1 MLDRFFDGKLAPF
14 IETNRG
20 CPFVMSFCHTGNDYF
35 NKINMF
41 SAERINAEIDY
52 IGKKAAALGI
62 SHLHI
67 ADTNLECIQEIEK

>member
-14 IETNRG
+14 IETNKGVHLNAPR
-20 CPFVMSFCHTGNDYF
+20 TGNDYF

-52 IGKKAAALGI
+52 IGKKAC
-62 SHLHI
+62 SYLHNNI
-67 ADTNLECIQEIEK
+67 QIRILQCIKR